1 MNPRPIPI
9 SNREGY
15 DLWSADY
22 DRYPNP
28 TVAIDDRF
36 FPAQWGHLT
45 GRRVLEVGCGTGRHT
60 VRLAAQGNHVTG
72 IDPSPGMLAVA
83 REKLK
88 GFTDVHLIESRFPAA
103 DDLEAHCFA
112 ALVAAL
118 VLEHIRDL
126 PMFFSAARR
135 ALGPAGELHVSEI
148 HPVRAAQ
155 GILAHFKTPA
165 GDEFALESVPHPD
178 GAIER
183 AAEAGGF
190 QLLGIQD
197 AFGDKPLAAMNPKW
211 IRHLDMPM
219 IRMWSWVV
227 APPAGPPA
235 GSVPAR

>member
-60 VRLAAQGNHVTG
+60 VRLAAQRNHVTG

-88 GFTDVHLIESRFPAA
+88 GFTDVRLVESPFPAA
-103 DDLEAHCFA
+103 DALEAQSFD

-126 PMFFSAARR
+126 PGFFTASRR
-135 ALGPAGELHVSEI
+135 ALVPGGELHVSEI

-155 GILAHFKTPA
+155 GILAHFRTPA
-165 GDEFALESVPHPD
+165 GDEFALASVPHAD

-183 AAEAGGF
+183 AAEAAGF

-197 AFGDKPLAAMNPKW
+197 ALGDKPLAAMNPKW
-211 IRHLDMPM
+211 IRHLDTPM
-219 IRMWSWVV
+219 IRMWSWV
-227 APPAGPPA
+227 APPAEGQPP
-235 GSVPAR
+235 GSVSAR